1 MVTTRRESNKIK
13 CRQRILKASRRL
25 FNSKGY
31 EGTMIEDIAEKA
43 DISKA
48 TFYNYFPNKESLLL
62 GTAEDELSIIQDLL
76 ENELKDEPDSDK
88 KLRAVIEFLVLDGLP
103 FINLSRRL
111 TYLNSCK
118 DSPLYKVRLGIIS
131 IFKQLI
137 SEAMSQGKYKENFTV
152 DEIED
157 VYMSIYLVTQF
168 EWTHISSYSE
178 EFCKEK
184 LNRLM
189 NTVLAGV
196 YAE

>member
-62 GTAEDELSIIQDLL
+62 GTAESELDLMHEL
-76 ENELKDEPDSDK
+76 LANELKDEPDSEK
-88 KLRAVIEFLVLDGLP
+88 KLRALIEFLVLDGLP

-118 DSPLYKVRLGIIS
+118 ESPIYKVRLGIIS

-137 SEAMSQGKYKENFTV
+137 REAIDQGRYKPGFTV
-152 DEIED
+152 DEID
-157 VYMSIYLVTQF
+157 SL
-168 EWTHISSYSE
+168 
-178 EFCKEK
+178 
-184 LNRLM
+184 R
-189 NTVLAGV
+189 
-196 YAE
+196 

>member
-62 GTAEDELSIIQDLL
+62 GTAESELDLMHELL
-76 ENELKDEPDSDK
+76 ENELKDEPDSEK
-88 KLRAVIEFLVLDGLP
+88 KLRALIEFLVLDGLP

-118 DSPLYKVRLGIIS
+118 ESPIYKVRLGIIS

-137 SEAMSQGKYKENFTV
+137 REAIDQGRYKPGFTV

-157 VYMSIYLVTQF
+157 IYMGVYLVTQF

-178 EFCKEK
+178 EFCREK
-184 LNRLM
+184 LHKLLD
-189 NTVLAGV
+189 TVLVGV
-196 YAE
+196 YA